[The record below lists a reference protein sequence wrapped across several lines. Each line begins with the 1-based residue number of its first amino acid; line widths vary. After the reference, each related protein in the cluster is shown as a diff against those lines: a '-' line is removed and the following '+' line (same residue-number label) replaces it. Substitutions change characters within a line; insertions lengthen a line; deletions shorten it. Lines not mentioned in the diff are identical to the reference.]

1 MYSKSTGIF
10 GKIDYEEKTELS
22 KSKAHSYK
30 WARKYWCVLWH
41 TQGKNQSLIAR
52 TLLKN
57 NLLHIFPTSL
67 WWDGLYQSQR
77 IGSLSVQCSAG
88 SVLCYKH
95 LFLVLS
101 FEEGTKQKMDS
112 ASSSCHAFV
121 QEENNC
127 VSTFL
132 QPGHATLIQQLV
144 LWDKRMLFRLINQT
158 PLCLPKP
165 NYSLI
170 YINDFRKHSTPGGN
184 SQWGAF

>member
-1 MYSKSTGIF
+1 MKRKQNFQKVKHTPISEQESTGVF
-10 GKIDYEEKTELS
+10 SDTHRVRTSLS
-22 KSKAHSYK
+22 LPGLSSE
-30 WARKYWCVLWH
+30 
-41 TQGKNQSLIAR
+41 
-52 TLLKN
+52 N

-95 LFLVLS
+95 LSLVLS
-101 FEEGTKQKMDS
+101 FEEGKKQKMDS
-112 ASSSCHAFV
+112 ALSSCHAFV

-144 LWDKRMLFRLINQT
+144 L
-158 PLCLPKP
+158 
-165 NYSLI
+165 
-170 YINDFRKHSTPGGN
+170 
-184 SQWGAF
+184 